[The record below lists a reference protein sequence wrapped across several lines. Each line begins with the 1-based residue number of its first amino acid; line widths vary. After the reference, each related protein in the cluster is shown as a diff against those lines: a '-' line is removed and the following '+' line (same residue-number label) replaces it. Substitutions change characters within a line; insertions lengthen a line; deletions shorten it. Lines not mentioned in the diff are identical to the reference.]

1 MVQIFLWSG
10 TTVYPHNVGDFV
22 GACDSGTHPG
32 YSIVGGSAWDDPVTS
47 NTLKII
53 DVSGVTSK
61 LYIYRKVADYIASS
75 FGYPGTPQ
83 ALLFYP
89 NGVTFDTDQFTSS
102 VKSSL
107 DDVGRASMDFDDLWD
122 TLTLGRYTTSAS
134 VEAVVTDNYTLDAS
148 DIPYF

>member
-22 GACDSGTHPG
+22 GACDSGIHPG
-32 YSIVGGSAWDDPVTS
+32 YSIVGGSAWDGPVTS

-122 TLTLGRYTTSAS
+122 TFTLGRYATSAN
-134 VEAVVTDNYTLDAS
+134 VEAIVTDNYTLDAS

>member
-22 GACDSGTHPG
+22 GACDSGIHPG
-32 YSIVGGSAWDDPVTS
+32 YSIVGGSAWDGPVTS